1 MREGGSLHSG
11 FQLGLQVGG
20 RAVRVCLGDSKGVGV
35 HLQCAEA
42 EEVSLLMRA
51 VHPGMDE

>member
-35 HLQCAEA
+35 RLQCAEA
-42 EEVSLLMRA
+42 EEVPLLMRA